1 MNKVKINE
9 IENKKLILKALKQA
23 IANVMLE
30 SDSKLD
36 MNLTE
41 ENIEK
46 VYKKI
51 FEINRRK

>member
-1 MNKVKINE
+1 MNKVNINE